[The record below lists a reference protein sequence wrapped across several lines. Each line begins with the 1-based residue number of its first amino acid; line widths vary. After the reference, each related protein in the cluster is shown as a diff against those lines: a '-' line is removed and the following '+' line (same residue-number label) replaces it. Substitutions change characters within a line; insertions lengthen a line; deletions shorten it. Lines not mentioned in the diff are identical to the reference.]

1 VDRTINALER
11 RRVRAGV
18 WQRTSPF
25 AIVFFAGRTVR
36 NFARSFIQLVAAF
49 GALAVLIERIPAAVL
64 AIPFGI
70 AAIVAGGV
78 LQYWFFRFRLE
89 EDRILIRQGVFR
101 KTALDLP
108 FDRVQG
114 INVERSP
121 VDRILGLVTVSLD
134 TAGSVAAEGQLPSVS
149 TGLAEWLRTKAGA
162 GGPARSAGAAGDDDG
177 QPAGQVAPAA
187 AGRAGARGEIV
198 LRLAAGDIVRIGMA
212 NRNIVLAA
220 AFLGLL
226 SEVLQIGE
234 DAVESAMESAEAAFQ
249 AADEIVQTLLVAGF
263 VLSGLALVLA
273 VVIGGAFLRYHDF
286 TLWREGGAFRSR
298 AGLLTQREVV
308 VETAKI
314 QQLTLSQ
321 NLLMR
326 LLRGFRLR
334 ALPAAL
340 LPGQGVEGTGIGRTE
355 VLEVPFL
362 KAPKA
367 EELRSEVF
375 GSEGG
380 SLTLVPQ
387 DGGFVRV
394 SPHYVRALTLRIS
407 VAAALVSA
415 PLLAPLLAAL
425 AGAHFADGA
434 GAPPGEGFP
443 APSLGG
449 GAAVAAALGVFLW
462 WLVLVPPAALL
473 AWQRWRR
480 QAYLHDRDG
489 LASRSGF
496 FGRKVDAFLFR
507 KAQGVAVNRSPLQRR
522 KGLATLQVQ
531 LACGRVAVPY
541 IDHGL
546 ACRLRDRVLHRAE
559 SSRRRWH

>member
-1 VDRTINALER
+1 MWR
-11 RRVRAGV
+11 RP
-18 WQRTSPF
+18 SPF
-25 AIVFFAGRTVR
+25 AIVFFVGRTVR
-36 NFARSFIQLVAAF
+36 NFARSLIQLIATF
-49 GALAVLIERIPAAVL
+49 GALWVLIDRNPAIILV
-64 AIPFGI
+64 IPFGI
-70 AAIVAGGV
+70 AAIIAGGV

-134 TAGSVAAEGQLPSVS
+134 TAGSVTAEGQLPSVH
-149 TGLAEWLRTKAGA
+149 TDLADWLRARVGAGRPGRSADAAGDEHPAGVVAPAGA
-162 GGPARSAGAAGDDDG
+162 GR
-177 QPAGQVAPAA
+177 V
-187 AGRAGARGEIV
+187 GARGEVV
-198 LRLAAGDIVRIGMA
+198 LQLTAGDIIRIGLA

-226 SEVLQIGE
+226 GEVLQIGE

-249 AADEIVQTLLVAGF
+249 AADEIVRTLLVVGF
-263 VLSGLALVLA
+263 VLAGLTLVLGVA
-273 VVIGGAFLRYHDF
+273 IGGAFLRHHDF
-286 TLWREGGAFRSR
+286 TLWRERTAFRSR

-321 NLLMR
+321 NLLLR
-326 LLRGFRLR
+326 LFRGFRLR

-340 LPGQGVEGTGIGRTE
+340 LPGQGVEGAGMGMAE

-362 KAPKA
+362 RDRKA
-367 EELRSEVF
+367 EELRSRVF

-380 SLTLVPQ
+380 SLTLLPRSR
-387 DGGFVRV
+387 GFVRV
-394 SPHYVRALTLRIS
+394 SPHYIRALALRIS
-407 VAAALVSA
+407 ITAALVSA
-415 PLLAPLLAAL
+415 PLLAPLLAAHAGTYL
-425 AGAHFADGA
+425 ADSAGALLGKSFL
-434 GAPPGEGFP
+434 APL
-443 APSLGG
+443 LGG
-449 GAAVAAALGVFLW
+449 GAAGAAALGMFLW
-462 WLVLVPPAALL
+462 WLVLIPPAALV
-473 AWQRWRR
+473 AWQRWRH
-480 QAYLHDRDG
+480 QAYLHDDDG

-507 KAQGVAVNRSPLQRR
+507 KAQSVAVRQSPIQRR

-531 LACGRVAVPY
+531 LACGQVAVPY
-541 IDHGL
+541 MDHGT
-546 ACRLRDRVLHRAE
+546 ACRLRDHMLYRAE